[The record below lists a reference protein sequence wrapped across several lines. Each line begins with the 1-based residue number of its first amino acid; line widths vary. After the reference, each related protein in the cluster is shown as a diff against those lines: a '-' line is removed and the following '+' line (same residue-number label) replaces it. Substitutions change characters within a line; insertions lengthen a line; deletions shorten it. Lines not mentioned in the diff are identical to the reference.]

1 MILAEVLNLYQK
13 LAKIRALSDVA
24 VKEKSGYGYKY
35 VDITSI
41 LANVTAGMKKYGVSL
56 VTGVVPETADVS
68 QNVVTNTKVD
78 KQGNSKTTT
87 TTEMLV
93 SADMTFTWVN
103 DDNPEEKIVVPWFV
117 VGAMSDAS
125 QSFGAACSYGLRQF
139 LTTYF
144 QIAQTDYDV
153 DAYRSKQKES
163 EEAEDRAIA
172 EHIINTFDGELKK
185 FLADNPDSKEEV
197 AKFVKKK
204 YVKDGNYFKIKEP
217 SLAAKL
223 LKDFQTTFMTEGE

>member
-163 EEAEDRAIA
+163 EEAEDRAIS

-217 SLAAKL
+217 SMAAKL
-223 LKDFQTTFMTEGE
+223 LKDFQTTFITEGE